1 MMILTQ
7 ETIDTY
13 ISNHNSLTQKQ
24 QDALNKINS
33 YSDKPLIQSNLNKPL
48 VFFFEGAGSSTIP
61 TVSLYDDTPLNLR
74 DINYKGYRYSAMV
87 VVVQSGT
94 VKGVYKNATTLP
106 DQPKGNA
113 CNAGRDVPTLRPGVY
128 KIIYTTHGSGKTAY
142 AALHVVG
149 EDNNVVRFNT
159 NQWYLSRSD
168 GINIH
173 KGTEPIGGVEY
184 FSVNSTDTW
193 AISAGCLLVD
203 VSEYTNFSKT
213 VGFDK
218 DSDGRIDREDKISG
232 CAIIDRSLMD
242 VTRPDLQYLYGNDGL
257 SLILI

>member
-1 MMILTQ
+1 MILTQ
-7 ETIDTY
+7 ETINTY
-13 ISNHNSLTQKQ
+13 ISSHNSLTQKQ

-33 YSDKPLIQSNLNKPL
+33 YSDNLLIQSNLNKPL

-61 TVSLYDDTPLNLR
+61 TVSLYDTTPNIP
-74 DINYKGYRYSAMV
+74 DNNIDYNGYRYGAMV
-87 VVVQSGT
+87 VVVQGGT
-94 VKGVYKNATTLP
+94 IKGVYTNATTLP

-113 CNAGRDVPTLRPGVY
+113 CNAGRDVPTLRKGVY
-128 KIIYTTHGSGKTAY
+128 KIIYTTHGTGKGAY

-149 EDNNVVRFNT
+149 EDNNVVRFDT
-159 NQWYLSRSD
+159 TQWYLSRSD
-168 GINIH
+168 GIDIH
-173 KGTEPIGGVEY
+173 KGAAPISGIEY

-203 VSEYTNFSKT
+203 VSEYTAFSKA

-218 DSDGRIDREDKISG
+218 DGDGRIDREDKISG

-242 VTRPDLQYLYGNDGL
+242 VTRTDLQYLYGSDGL
-257 SLILI
+257 SLIVS